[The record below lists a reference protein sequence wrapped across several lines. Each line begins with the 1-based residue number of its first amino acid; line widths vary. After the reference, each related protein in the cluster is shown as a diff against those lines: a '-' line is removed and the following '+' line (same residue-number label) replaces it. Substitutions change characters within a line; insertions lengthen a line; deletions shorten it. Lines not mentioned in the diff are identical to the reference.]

1 MEDKNKNSK
10 LSRRKIREE
19 LFKIIFGL
27 EFNENLKLKDNLNNL
42 ELDEFEKEKAREQLN
57 NYIQLS
63 ESITHEDD
71 IMYIEKVIGIYLDN
85 RKDILENIA
94 KYLKDTWT
102 LDRLTKTS
110 IALIQLAIIEMEYLD
125 LDYKI
130 AINEALEI
138 SKKYQDKK
146 EVKFINGILSNFVSE
161 NEKNIKNTKN
171 TKNSKQVT
179 ESNNKEEKETKEII
193 ENNIDDLMND

>member
-1 MEDKNKNSK
+1 MEDKNKSSK

-27 EFNENLKLKDNLNNL
+27 EFNENLKLKDNLNSL
-42 ELDEFEKEKAREQLN
+42 ELDEFEKEKAREQLG

-63 ESITHEDD
+63 ESIIHEDD

-161 NEKNIKNTKN
+161 NN
-171 TKNSKQVT
+171 KNSNKDNKNN
-179 ESNNKEEKETKEII
+179 NNKEIESMNEEEK